1 MTTKIESWL
10 SSATFIFSTFT
21 LISSIDLSMAIA
33 VPTKQEP
40 KPTGLT
46 DRLKLVFSFHSGA
59 NKDRPRVSAVGR
71 RTRVAGSR
79 DSCKAD
85 IVALIPS
92 YNLGVTAS
100 SNPTFWFYLAPNAI
114 DAESLKF
121 SVFDRE
127 QKEIW
132 TQQLPSTSKKFR
144 AGLFKIPYQGQ
155 PLTDGAYQ
163 WEFSYREPGCDPIL
177 LTGKIQKESHLNLVI
192 GKTPR
197 ERLYTYARNGIWYE
211 LLTEIIILRQQHP
224 KDLQLAADFRSLF
237 FESETIKYYLPK
249 SVATE
254 LNIEDRDLMEKIVNA
269 QPIN

>member
-10 SSATFIFSTFT
+10 LSTAFILSTFT
-21 LISSIDLSMAIA
+21 LVSSIELSIAIA

-40 KPTGLT
+40 KPTGLI
-46 DRLKLVFSFHSGA
+46 DRLKLIFSFHDGA
-59 NKDRPRVSAVGR
+59 NKDRPRVSAAGR

-79 DSCKAD
+79 DICKAD

-100 SNPTFWFYLAPNAI
+100 RNPTFWFYLPPSAI
-114 DAESLKF
+114 DAESLEF

-132 TQQLPSTSKKFR
+132 SQQLSSTSKQFR
-144 AGLFKIPYQGQ
+144 SGLLKIPYQGR
-155 PLTDGAYQ
+155 PLADGDYQ
-163 WEFSYREPGCDPIL
+163 WAFSYREPGCDRTL
-177 LTGKIQKESHLNLVI
+177 LTGKVQKESHPNLVV

-211 LLTEIIILRQQHP
+211 LLTELIMLRQQQP
-224 KDLQLAADFRSLF
+224 QDLQLAADFRSLI
-237 FESETIKYYLPK
+237 FESETIKYYRLKSLP
-249 SVATE
+249 TDPTT
-254 LNIEDRDLMEKIVNA
+254 EDRDLMEKIVSA
-269 QPIN
+269 VPIE